1 MLHKV
6 KNVARLETAETNVR
20 KPRSPGDASGGTML

>member
-1 MLHKV
+1 MWHKV

-20 KPRSPGDASGGTML
+20 TLRSPGDESGGAML